1 MSKYEQII
9 DLLSDGE
16 WHTKDDLGQVTAF
29 PELWLDELRY
39 EPEVT
44 MAHDDETTMVK
55 LTASVA

>member
-9 DLLSDGE
+9 ELLSDGK

-44 MAHDDETTMVK
+44 LADDDETIRVK
-55 LTASVA
+55 LAAVA

>member
-9 DLLSDGE
+9 ELLSDGE

-44 MAHDDETTMVK
+44 LADDDETIRVK
-55 LTASVA
+55 LAAVA

>member
-9 DLLSDGE
+9 ELLSDGE

-44 MAHDDETTMVK
+44 MAEDDETIRVK
-55 LTASVA
+55 LAEVA

>member
-16 WHTKDDLGQVTAF
+16 WHTKDELGHVTAF
-29 PELWLDELRY
+29 PELWLDELRH

-44 MAHDDETTMVK
+44 MAEDDETIRVK
-55 LTASVA
+55 LAGVA

>member
-29 PELWLDELRY
+29 PELWLDELRH
-39 EPEVT
+39 EPEV
-44 MAHDDETTMVK
+44 AIADDDETIRVK
-55 LTASVA
+55 LAAVA